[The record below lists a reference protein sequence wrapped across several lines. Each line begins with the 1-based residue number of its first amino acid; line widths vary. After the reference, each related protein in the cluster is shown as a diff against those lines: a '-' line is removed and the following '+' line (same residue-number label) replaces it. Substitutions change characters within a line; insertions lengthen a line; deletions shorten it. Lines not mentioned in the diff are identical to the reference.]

1 MTEPILLHQGFDN
14 LDMAYRVQ
22 LPTDLRNKLAAAKAS
37 AIEERRAV
45 PLTFA
50 GRTFLVEGHGGKGG
64 YLYSVDTGVMG
75 AVWWFKEPNGNRD
88 PWGARV
94 SSRALPLATK
104 GIEAVKSEHDQ
115 FLIDLGMSFTEI
127 DRRIS
132 RLDYAIDFCFPEFEI
147 NPAHFVC
154 HSRKSKTVDGHY
166 AANYRGDRI
175 TGIRIGTMPNSQIA
189 IYDKRRE
196 VIDKKKFYWWEI
208 WKERADKA
216 GIQLSNK
223 SPIWR
228 FEFRAGKSFIDK
240 TYLRKTWE
248 AFAANP
254 SLVFEKIAAQTR
266 LAVPQVDTNRARWPS
281 ETIWESCQELLT
293 GIALSH
299 NVHIDIASLKQALFS
314 EYLETIGKQTVGLI
328 LSQMAAY
335 SLKSEELFTMIDQIK
350 LDAEQYL
357 EAKCGLSTDPLTARS
372 QNIRSRFQPSRAR
385 PSSV

>member
-22 LPTDLRNKLAAAKAS
+22 LPADLRNKLAAAKAS
-37 AIEERRAV
+37 AIEDRRAV
-45 PLTFA
+45 PLTYA

-94 SSRALPLATK
+94 SSRALPLATQ
-104 GIEAVKSEHDQ
+104 GIEAVKAEHDQ
-115 FLIDLGMSFTEI
+115 FLIDLGMPFTEI

-132 RLDYAIDFCFPEFEI
+132 RLDYAIDFYFSEFEI

-208 WKERADKA
+208 WKENAEKA

-254 SLVFEKIAAQTR
+254 SLAFEKIAAQTR
-266 LAVPQVDTNRARWPS
+266 LAAPQADTNRARWNS
-281 ETIWESCQELLT
+281 TVVWTTCQTQLAQVALT
-293 GIALSH
+293 RFIEVDTEA
-299 NVHIDIASLKQALFS
+299 IKASLWS
-314 EYLETIGKQTVGLI
+314 EYLETLSAQNAGLI
-328 LSQMAAY
+328 ISQMAAFGLERNDVPAMLSQL
-335 SLKSEELFTMIDQIK
+335 SLDVQGLLENDQNGT
-350 LDAEQYL
+350 L
-357 EAKCGLSTDPLTARS
+357 LTKRRAGMKARY
-372 QNIRSRFQPSRAR
+372 NR
-385 PSSV
+385 

>member
-45 PLTFA
+45 PLTHA

-64 YLYSVDTGVMG
+64 YLYTVDTGVMG
-75 AVWWFKEPNGNRD
+75 AIWWFKEPTSNRD

-104 GIEAVKSEHDQ
+104 GIEAIKAEHDQ

-132 RLDYAIDFCFPEFEI
+132 RLDYAIDFYFPDFEI

-208 WKERADKA
+208 WKENAVKSR
-216 GIQLSNK
+216 IQLSNK

-240 TYLRKTWE
+240 TYFRKTWE

-266 LAVPQVDTNRARWPS
+266 LTRPHADSNRARWDS
-281 ETIWESCQELLT
+281 SLIWSICQLKLSQIEFIHQIDLD
-293 GIALSH
+293 ISAIKSALW
-299 NVHIDIASLKQALFS
+299 S
-314 EYLETIGKQTVGLI
+314 EYLHTICAQNAGLI
-328 LSQMAAY
+328 ISQMAAY
-335 SLKSEELFTMIDQIK
+335 NLSRSDLPAMLAQLELDVKEILKNENNINIIENRKSCIK
-350 LDAEQYL
+350 KRYE
-357 EAKCGLSTDPLTARS
+357 
-372 QNIRSRFQPSRAR
+372 
-385 PSSV
+385 

>member
-22 LPTDLRNKLAAAKAS
+22 LPTELRNRLAAAKAS

-45 PLTFA
+45 PLTYA

-94 SSRALPLATK
+94 SSRALPLATQ
-104 GIEAVKSEHDQ
+104 GIEAVKAEHDQ
-115 FLIDLGMSFTEI
+115 FLIELGMSFTEI

-132 RLDYAIDFCFPEFEI
+132 RLDYAIDFYFPDFEI
-147 NPAHFVC
+147 NPAHIVC

-254 SLVFEKIAAQTR
+254 SLVLEKIAAQTR
-266 LAVPQVDTNRARWPS
+266 LAVPQADTNRARWPS
-281 ETIWESCQELLT
+281 AQEWAECQVLLAQL
-293 GIALSH
+293 ALEHTS
-299 NVHIDIASLKQALFS
+299 NADTDAIKRALFA
-314 EYLETIGKQTVGLI
+314 EYLDTIGKQAVGLI
-328 LSQMAAY
+328 ISQMAAY
-335 SLKSEELFTMIDQIK
+335 GLGADFLPDVLEQLR
-350 LDAEQYL
+350 LDVEAHLESQSVTTDQYL
-357 EAKCGLSTDPLTARS
+357 QYRESLAKARYG
-372 QNIRSRFQPSRAR
+372 F
-385 PSSV
+385 

>member
-22 LPTDLRNKLAAAKAS
+22 LPADLRNKLAAAKAS

-45 PLTFA
+45 PLTYA

-132 RLDYAIDFCFPEFEI
+132 RLDYAIDFYFPEFEI

-208 WKERADKA
+208 WKENAEKA

-228 FEFRAGKSFIDK
+228 FEFRAGKDAIQKAYQQKLWS
-240 TYLRKTWE
+240 T
-248 AFAANP
+248 FADYP
-254 SLVFEKIAAQTR
+254 SLLFQRIIKETR
-266 LAVPQVDTNRARWPS
+266 LCTPHSDTNRSRWPNAA
-281 ETIWESCQELLT
+281 IWNESKNC
-293 GIALSH
+293 LSQISI
-299 NVHIDIASLKQALFS
+299 NSDCSIDQDAVLQALKS
-314 EYLETIGKQTVGLI
+314 EYLQTISVQNAGLFV
-328 LSQMAAY
+328 SQMAAY
-335 SLKSEELFTMIDQIK
+335 GLQKGDLPDMLSQLG
-350 LDAEQYL
+350 LDVEDIL
-357 EAKCGLSTDPLTARS
+357 ERDEDGTLLANRHAA
-372 QNIRSRFQPSRAR
+372 IMSRFGR
-385 PSSV
+385 

>member
-45 PLTFA
+45 PLTYA

-88 PWGARV
+88 LWGARV
-94 SSRALPLATK
+94 SSRALPLATQ
-104 GIEAVKSEHDQ
+104 GIEAVKAEHDQ

-132 RLDYAIDFCFPEFEI
+132 RLDYAIDFYFTEFEI

-166 AANYRGDRI
+166 AANYRDDRI

-208 WKERADKA
+208 WKENAEKA
-216 GIQLSNK
+216 GIQLCNQ

-228 FEFRAGKSFIDK
+228 FEFRAGKSFIGK
-240 TYLRKTWE
+240 TYFRKTWE

-266 LAVPQVDTNRARWPS
+266 LTTPQVDNNRARWPS
-281 ETIWESCQELLT
+281 APVWAKCQTSLAKITFRDFVTIDTEA
-293 GIALSH
+293 IKAALW
-299 NVHIDIASLKQALFS
+299 S
-314 EYLETIGKQTVGLI
+314 EYLQTLSAQNAGLI
-328 LSQMAAY
+328 ISQMAAY
-335 SLKSEELFTMIDQIK
+335 ALERSDIPAMLSQLSLDVEDILEKDQDGTLLATRRAGMK
-350 LDAEQYL
+350 
-357 EAKCGLSTDPLTARS
+357 ARY
-372 QNIRSRFQPSRAR
+372 AR
-385 PSSV
+385 

>member
-22 LPTDLRNKLAAAKAS
+22 LPADLRNKLAAAKAS

-45 PLTFA
+45 PLTYA

-88 PWGARV
+88 PWGARG

-104 GIEAVKSEHDQ
+104 GIEAVKAEHDQ
-115 FLIDLGMSFTEI
+115 FLIDLGMPFTEI

-132 RLDYAIDFCFPEFEI
+132 RLDYAIDFYFPDFGI

-196 VIDKKKFYWWEI
+196 AIDKKKFYWWEI

-228 FEFRAGKSFIDK
+228 FEFRAGKDAIQKAYQHKLWSI
-240 TYLRKTWE
+240 
-248 AFAANP
+248 FANYP
-254 SLVFEKIAAQTR
+254 SLLFQRIIKETR
-266 LAVPQVDTNRARWPS
+266 LCTPHSDTNRSRWPNAA
-281 ETIWESCQELLT
+281 IWNKTELC
-293 GIALSH
+293 LSQISI
-299 NVHIDIASLKQALFS
+299 NSDCSIDQDAILQALKS
-314 EYLETIGKQTVGLI
+314 EYLQTISVQNAGLFV
-328 LSQMAAY
+328 SQMAAY
-335 SLKSEELFTMIDQIK
+335 GLQKGDLPCMLSQLG
-350 LDAEQYL
+350 LDVEDIL
-357 EAKCGLSTDPLTARS
+357 ERDEDGTLLANRHAA
-372 QNIRSRFQPSRAR
+372 IISRYGR
-385 PSSV
+385 

>member
-1 MTEPILLHQGFDN
+1 M
-14 LDMAYRVQ
+14 
-22 LPTDLRNKLAAAKAS
+22 
-37 AIEERRAV
+37 
-45 PLTFA
+45 PLTYA

-75 AVWWFKEPNGNRD
+75 AVWWFKEPSSNRD
-88 PWGARV
+88 HWGARV
-94 SSRALPLATK
+94 SSRALPLATQ
-104 GIEAVKSEHDQ
+104 GIEEIKAEHDQ

-132 RLDYAIDFCFPEFEI
+132 RLDYAIDFHFPDFEI
-147 NPAHFVC
+147 DPAHFVC

-208 WKERADKA
+208 WKENAEKA
-216 GIQLSNK
+216 GIHLSNK

-266 LAVPQVDTNRARWPS
+266 LTTPQADTNRARWVS
-281 ETIWESCQELLT
+281 ARVWAECQAQLAKV
-293 GIALSH
+293 ALQH
-299 NVHIDIASLKQALFS
+299 FVKIDTEAIKAALWS
-314 EYLETIGKQTVGLI
+314 EYLQTLSAQNAGLI
-328 LSQMAAY
+328 ISQMAAY
-335 SLKSEELFTMIDQIK
+335 GLERNDVPAMLSQLSLDVEDILEKDQDGQLLANRRSEI
-350 LDAEQYL
+350 
-357 EAKCGLSTDPLTARS
+357 LTRYAG
-372 QNIRSRFQPSRAR
+372 
-385 PSSV
+385 